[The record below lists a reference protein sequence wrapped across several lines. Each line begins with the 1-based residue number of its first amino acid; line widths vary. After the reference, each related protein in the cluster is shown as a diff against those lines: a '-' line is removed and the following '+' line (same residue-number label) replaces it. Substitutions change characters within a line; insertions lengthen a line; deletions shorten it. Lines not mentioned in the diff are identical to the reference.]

1 MSFLRIEKKAS
12 GTYLRILESYRNDAG
27 KSKHK
32 IIHTL
37 GKIEDYK
44 PAQLRSIGI
53 KLFELGG
60 GEIKALLTGDLLEL
74 GRYNYGYQY
83 LYKKV
88 LLHYGLQDVFRR
100 VVTKNKLQFNFSD
113 AVLLMLL
120 ERLQDPCSKHQNY
133 LHQSEYL
140 NLPRVSLHH
149 LYRSLDKLADNQLHI
164 QQQIFQTGRD
174 LFNQKLDVVF
184 YDVTTLYFE
193 SEVEQEGGLR
203 QKGFSKDGKIGNT
216 QILFCMLI
224 DADKNPIG
232 YQIFEGNTYEGNT
245 FEKAITGL
253 KEQYQIEKIIVVAD
267 RGMLSKHNIE
277 ITKNNGYEFI
287 LGERIKSLPKTVQD
301 ELTDLSSFTQQWIY
315 HDATDETIVITYKTV
330 EHDGKTII
338 VTHSSKRA
346 KKDKQDRLDKEA
358 TAKILLKNPALITKK
373 ASRFYIQQN
382 TAGHYELNEQK
393 LKNDEKYDGI
403 LAISTNNKTLTA
415 TQVLEQYKQLYKIE
429 HTFRTFKS
437 HLEIR
442 PMFHWT
448 DKRIKGHICLCY
460 IAFTLLNYTLQ
471 KANKSGLK
479 LSENALRNTL
489 DKMQVSLMQHGK
501 ELVYVRARPTDNET
515 ALLKAIGLLP
525 IQPIIP
531 KDKLTL

>member
-1 MSFLRIEKKAS
+1 MSFLRIEKKTS
-12 GTYLRILESYRNDAG
+12 GTYLRILESYRNDDG

-32 IIHTL
+32 ILHTL
-37 GKIEDYK
+37 GKVEDYK
-44 PAQLRSIGI
+44 PVQLRSIGI

-60 GEIKALLTGDLLEL
+60 GEVKALLTGDLQEL
-74 GRYNYGYQY
+74 GRYNYGYQHI
-83 LYKKV
+83 YKRV
-88 LLHYGLQDVFRR
+88 LNHYGLQDVFRR
-100 VVTKNKLQFNFSD
+100 ITSKHKLQFNFSD
-113 AVLLMLL
+113 AILLMLL

-140 NLPRVSLHH
+140 NLPTVSLHH
-149 LYRSLDKLADNQLHI
+149 LYRTLDKLADNQALI
-164 QQQIFQTGRD
+164 QRQIFQTGRD
-174 LFNQKLDVVF
+174 LFNQKIDVVF

-193 SEVEQEGGLR
+193 SEVEQEGKLR

-232 YQIFEGNTYEGNT
+232 YQIFEGNTYEGHT
-245 FEKAITGL
+245 FEKALTDL
-253 KEQYQIEKIIVVAD
+253 KTQYQIEKIIVVAD

-287 LGERIKSLPKTVQD
+287 LGERIKSLPKALQA
-301 ELTDLSSFTQQWIY
+301 ELTDLTTFTKQWIY
-315 HDATDETIVITYKTV
+315 NDATGDAIVITYKTV
-330 EHDGKTII
+330 EYDGKTII
-338 VTHSSKRA
+338 VTHSQKRA
-346 KKDKQDRLDKEA
+346 TKDKQDRLDKEA

-382 TAGHYELNEQK
+382 HAGSYELNEQK
-393 LKNDEKYDGI
+393 LIDDAKYDGI

-415 TQVLEQYKQLYKIE
+415 TEVLEQYKQLYKIE

-471 KANKSGLK
+471 EANKSGLK
-479 LSENALRNTL
+479 LTENTLRNIL

-501 ELVYVRARPTDNET
+501 EQVYIRSKPTEQEV
-515 ALLKAIGLLP
+515 ALQKTIGVTP
-525 IQPIIP
+525 FQPIIP
-531 KDKLTL
+531 KHKLIQ